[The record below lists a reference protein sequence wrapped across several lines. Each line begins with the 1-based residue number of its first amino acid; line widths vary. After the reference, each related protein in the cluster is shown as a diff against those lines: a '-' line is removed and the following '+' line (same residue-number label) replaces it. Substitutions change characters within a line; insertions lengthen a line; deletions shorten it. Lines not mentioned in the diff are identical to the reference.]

1 MNNLKVSD
9 LMIPVVEYSRVK
21 EDTSVHAA
29 MMELVKESK
38 DKNLSHPHRDLL
50 VEGADGKV
58 VGMVT
63 MLDIFK
69 HMEPSYLKLLS
80 KNPSGFLDKSYVQ
93 KVFKDFNLWS
103 EPFNSLCQRIGGI
116 KVSDIMHT
124 PEQAD
129 IVGEEDKLDKAL
141 HAYIVGAQQPLL
153 VRKDDRI
160 TGVLRLG
167 DVFEKV
173 RDSILACEIATTDN
187 FKE

>member
-1 MNNLKVSD
+1 
-9 LMIPVVEYSRVK
+9 MIPVVEYSRVK

-29 MMELVKESK
+29 MTELVKESK

-50 VEGADGKV
+50 VEDSNGKV
-58 VGMVT
+58 IGMVT

-69 HMEPSYLKLLS
+69 HMEPSYFKLLS
-80 KNPSGFLDKSYVQ
+80 KNPSRFLDKSYVQ
-93 KVFKDFNLWS
+93 KVFKDFHLWS
-103 EPFNSLCQRIGGI
+103 EPLKSLCQRIGGV
-116 KVSDIMHT
+116 KVSDIMQT

-129 IVGEEDKLDKAL
+129 ILSEEDKLDKAL
-141 HAYIVGAQQPLL
+141 HAYIVGAQQPTL
-153 VRKDDRI
+153 VRKDGKI

-173 RDSILACEIATTDN
+173 RDSILACEIVTTEN

>member
-21 EDTSVHAA
+21 EDTSVHSA
-29 MMELVKESK
+29 MLELVKESEV
-38 DKNLSHPHRDLL
+38 KNLSHPHRDLL
-50 VEGADGKV
+50 VEDANGQV

-69 HMEPSYLKLLS
+69 HMEPSYFKLLS

-103 EPFNSLCQRIGGI
+103 EPLKSLCHRIGGI
-116 KVSDIMHT
+116 KVKDIMHS
-124 PEQAD
+124 PEQAE
-129 IVGEEDKLDKAL
+129 IVAEDDNLDKPL
-141 HAYIVGAQQPLL
+141 HAYILGVQQPIL
-153 VRKDDRI
+153 VRKEGRI

-173 RDSILACEIATTDN
+173 RDSILACEIANTEN
-187 FKE
+187 IKE